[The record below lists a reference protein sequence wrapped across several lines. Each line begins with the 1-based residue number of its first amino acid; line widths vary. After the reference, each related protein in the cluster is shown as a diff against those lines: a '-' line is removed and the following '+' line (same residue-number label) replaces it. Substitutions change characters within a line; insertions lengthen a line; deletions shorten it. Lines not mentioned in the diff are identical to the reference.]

1 VFLCFLSCGWAIRAA
16 GLHYVLRSQA
26 IKHQV
31 DWVELPGRWQ
41 RSGQWPHEAARADL
55 ILRLRREAVYPAIPN
70 TRIDQPEWPAR
81 WWSE

>member
-1 VFLCFLSCGWAIRAA
+1 
-16 GLHYVLRSQA
+16 VLRSQA

-41 RSGQWPHEAARADL
+41 RSGQWPHASKQREL
-55 ILRLRREAVYPAIPN
+55 VFRLRHEAVQLAIPN

-81 WWSE
+81 LWSE